1 MEDRHLL
8 ACPLPGSVSGSDLGS
23 GSGPGSKD
31 AEHGGGA
38 HLLGVFDGHRGAAAA
53 EFAAEQ
59 LLEHLRGAWG
69 APSAEAAL
77 KRAFVGLDTAFR
89 DAQVGMPVPANC
101 CCPLVAP
108 SRHAF
113 GMML

>member
-8 ACPLPGSVSGSDLGS
+8 ACPLRGSTPGSGLGS
-23 GSGPGSKD
+23 GAAPDSPGED
-31 AEHGGGA
+31 LDDGA

-53 EFAAEQ
+53 DFAAEE

-69 APSAEAAL
+69 APSAEATL

-89 DAQVGMPVPANC
+89 EAQVLMPAPAKC
-101 CCPLVAP
+101 
-108 SRHAF
+108 SH
-113 GMML
+113 

>member
-8 ACPLPGSVSGSDLGS
+8 ACPLPGSESGSGFGLGS
-23 GSGPGSKD
+23 GVGSSD
-31 AEHGGGA
+31 AEQGGGA

-77 KRAFVGLDTAFR
+77 KRAFVGLDMAFR
-89 DAQVGMPVPANC
+89 EAQVGVPVPANC
-101 CCPLVAP
+101 SYPLVTP
-108 SRHAF
+108 SGHA
-113 GMML
+113 L